1 MALTRKD
8 VEHVA
13 KLARLA
19 LTDQEK
25 ENFTGQLDNILG
37 YIEKLKELDTKDSRI
52 NAHPF
57 SNKTVW
63 REDEARRSDLKE
75 AILANSP
82 EREEDF
88 FKVKKV
94 MD

>member
-1 MALTRKD
+1 MALTKSE

-25 ENFTGQLDNILG
+25 EHFTGQLDNILG
-37 YIEKLKELDTKDSRI
+37 YIEKLKELDTKNVSI
-52 NAHPF
+52 ASHPY
-57 SNKTVW
+57 SSKTVW
-63 REDEARRSDLKE
+63 REDQSCRSDLKE
-75 AILANSP
+75 LILSNSP

-94 MD
+94 ME